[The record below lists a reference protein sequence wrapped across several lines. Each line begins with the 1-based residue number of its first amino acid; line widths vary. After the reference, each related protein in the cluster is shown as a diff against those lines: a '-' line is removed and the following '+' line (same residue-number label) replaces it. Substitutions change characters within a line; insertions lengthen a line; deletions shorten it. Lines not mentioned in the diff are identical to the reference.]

1 MADAEAAE
9 VAEAVEAM
17 PAADD
22 RMKIKKRSLKYV
34 T

>member
-1 MADAEAAE
+1 MADAEAE
-9 VAEAVEAM
+9 VAEAEAVT

>member
-1 MADAEAAE
+1 MADAEAE

-17 PAADD
+17 LEADD